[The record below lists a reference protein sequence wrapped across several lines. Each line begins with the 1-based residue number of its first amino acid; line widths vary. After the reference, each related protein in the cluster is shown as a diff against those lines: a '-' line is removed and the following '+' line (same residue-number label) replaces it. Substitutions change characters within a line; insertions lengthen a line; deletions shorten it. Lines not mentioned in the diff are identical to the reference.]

1 MGKRVVKSPGLTG
14 ELLRVLPVLRQ
25 VWVRGTVG
33 GAVECVDINR
43 NAGGED
49 AALGLS

>member
-1 MGKRVVKSPGLTG
+1 MKSPGLTG
-14 ELLRVLPVLRQ
+14 ESLGELLVLRP
-25 VWVRGTVG
+25 VGVRGTVG

-49 AALGLS
+49 VALGRF

>member
-1 MGKRVVKSPGLTG
+1 MKSPGLTG
-14 ELLRVLPVLRQ
+14 ESLDGLPFLRRAG
-25 VWVRGTVG
+25 VRGTVG

-49 AALGLS
+49 DALGLA